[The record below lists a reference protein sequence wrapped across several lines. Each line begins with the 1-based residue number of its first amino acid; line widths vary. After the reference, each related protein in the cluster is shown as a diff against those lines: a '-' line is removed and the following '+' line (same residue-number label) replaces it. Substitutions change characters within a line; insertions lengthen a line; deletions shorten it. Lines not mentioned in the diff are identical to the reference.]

1 MTNANPARGQ
11 KSARRKNAREMHAE
25 QPKFQAGQR
34 VAWEDSGQTYHS
46 TIVNFARSSD
56 GWVYVLADDCWNGIF
71 LLESQLRLARPSPAE
86 AKRHYLAKYVR
97 ELQEVLSDGCR
108 GELEL
113 KDAAR
118 RVRLLAHYLEY
129 ALACERWIA
138 EGRTEVP
145 RHGEDGC
152 PVPPNRE

>member
-1 MTNANPARGQ
+1 MTNPARGQ
-11 KSARRKNAREMHAE
+11 KPRRKTAREMHAE
-25 QPKFQAGQR
+25 HPKFQAGQVVVR
-34 VAWEDSGQTYHS
+34 VWAAPENVRRETV
-46 TIVNFARSSD
+46 VNYPEPGYCEVRDAD
-56 GWVYVLADDCWNGIF
+56 GNTTLMPETEF
-71 LLESQLRLARPSPAE
+71 RLARPAPGE
-86 AKRHYLAKYVR
+86 AKRHYLAKYAR

-129 ALACERWIA
+129 ALACERWIT

-152 PVPPNRE
+152 PVPPGRE

>member
-11 KSARRKNAREMHAE
+11 KPRRRTAREMHAE
-25 QPKFQAGQR
+25 HPKFQTGQVVVR
-34 VAWEDSGQTYHS
+34 VWAAPENVRRETV
-46 TIVNFARSSD
+46 VNYPEPGYCEVRDAD
-56 GWVYVLADDCWNGIF
+56 GNTTLMPETEF
-71 LLESQLRLARPSPAE
+71 RLARPTPGE
-86 AKRHYLAKYVR
+86 AKRHYLAKYVS
-97 ELQEVLSDGCR
+97 EVCLLPSIMDGEAY
-108 GELEL
+108 GPEL

-138 EGRTEVP
+138 EGRPEVP

-152 PVPPNRE
+152 PVPPGRE